1 MMKSLSA
8 CFLTV
13 ALVSAFAA
21 SSSHVTLFNQSSV
34 DGKTLQAGEYK
45 VEVKEASVV
54 LKRHKDVVE
63 LPGKV
68 ETTNKK
74 FTTSTVRYNDQT
86 QIQEIWLGGTNK
98 KIVFTGTSAAGTASK
113 QSLR

>member
-1 MMKSLSA
+1 
-8 CFLTV
+8 
-13 ALVSAFAA
+13 
-21 SSSHVTLFNQSSV
+21 
-34 DGKTLQAGEYK
+34 
-45 VEVKEASVV
+45 
-54 LKRHKDVVE
+54 

-68 ETTNKK
+68 ATTDKK
-74 FTTSTVRYNDQT
+74 FTTSTVRYNDQK

>member
-1 MMKSLSA
+1 MKRLSA
-8 CFLTV
+8 CFLTLGL
-13 ALVSAFAA
+13 ASAFAA
-21 SSSHVTLFNQSSV
+21 SSSHVTLFSHSSA
-34 DGKTLQAGEYK
+34 DGKSLQPGEYK

-54 LKRHKDVVE
+54 LKHHKYVVE

-68 ETTNKK
+68 ETTEKK
-74 FTTSTVRYNDQT
+74 FRTSTVRYNDQN

-98 KIVFTGTSAAGTASK
+98 KIVFAGTSAAGAASK